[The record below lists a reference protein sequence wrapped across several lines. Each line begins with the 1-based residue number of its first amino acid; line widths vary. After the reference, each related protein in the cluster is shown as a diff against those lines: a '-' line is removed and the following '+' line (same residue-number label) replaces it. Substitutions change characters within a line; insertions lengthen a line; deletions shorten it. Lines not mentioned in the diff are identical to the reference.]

1 MSRFA
6 QFIFE
11 GHNISIMNGRFDTDH
26 PDKVAHKGDYTDSIV

>member
-6 QFIFE
+6 QFTFE
-11 GHNISIMNGRFDTDH
+11 GHNIPIMNGHFDTDH